1 MYSKNTIFDDYLD
14 LGLLKCTHF
23 GSNTLCNIQS
33 THSSHCGPKAEFWIC
48 WLPQGQCVSLTTGSG
63 STGLNFYSP
72 NHFDNQFFKN
82 LPTGGALLQSDQNL
96 DQDSTA
102 WNLVNKWVSNEDA
115 FFTQFVKSFVEM
127 SQISSGKGGEIRL
140 NCSITNNGK
149 LNVRVEGE
157 EPHVNLLLTTPTY
170 THPHTSE
177 PELISMVTEGK
188 VDL

>member
-14 LGLLKCTHF
+14 SGAHTLGVTHCAAFSQHILPAVDPKLNSGYAGYLKANVCPSPP
-23 GSNTLCNIQS
+23 GN
-33 THSSHCGPKAEFWIC
+33 
-48 WLPQGQCVSLTTGSG
+48 G

-96 DQDSTA
+96 DQDSTT
-102 WNLVNKWVSNEDA
+102 WNLVNQWVSNQDA
-115 FFTQFVKSFVEM
+115 FFTQFVRSFVKM
-127 SQISSGKGGEIRL
+127 SQTSSGKGGEIRL
-140 NCSITNNGK
+140 NCSITNSGK

-170 THPHTSE
+170 TRPHTSE